1 MTTPRAAPA
10 AGHAQGYPV
19 ITFRVTR
26 LPDGRVRARNRVRHS
41 YRDELSDSVVE
52 GTYAGEM
59 TGKDKDMAP
68 GPILEQRLRDH
79 VARDFDLLPRPL
91 TVRVVYE
98 GEGLEP
104 VGPGETSFVVR
115 DRLTPES

>member
-1 MTTPRAAPA
+1 MA
-10 AGHAQGYPV
+10 
-19 ITFRVTR
+19 
-26 LPDGRVRARNRVRHS
+26 
-41 YRDELSDSVVE
+41 E

-68 GPILEQRLRDH
+68 GPVLEQRLRDH

-98 GEGLEP
+98 NEGLEP
-104 VGPGETSFVVR
+104 VGRGETSFVVR